1 MGLWLGCW
9 LSLYMSTVL
18 FNESIWLTHYQIL
31 PHMGRF
37 YMDAH
42 IRLTWVLL
50 VAKKL
55 HCIEMERT
63 SNEKERKNKQINQ
76 GHLNEEEWFHSP

>member
-9 LSLYMSTVL
+9 LSLYMSAVTVL

-42 IRLTWVLL
+42 IRLTWVLQRNCTAL
-50 VAKKL
+50 KW
-55 HCIEMERT
+55 
-63 SNEKERKNKQINQ
+63 KEHKMKRKEKNKQINQ